1 MEPAEDA
8 KGWYYQGMEGQVHG
22 PQALASMQA
31 WFLHDQL
38 PRGTMV
44 RHGEHGSFRE
54 LHDFPEICGTEA
66 ENADDEEGQEF
77 LTRRLEFQ
85 KRKEA
90 AKIYE
95 PDDESPHHSHYAV
108 DHEVAVAARAT
119 TELESVRL
127 SGTAEVETG
136 VVASLRAELDEL
148 RAAHVVALDAAA
160 SSAASTG
167 AAYQQQLEEV
177 SAAAAARLGS
187 DREVLLAS
195 HAAELAAEQLVAS
208 EQLQAHRCIYDELA
222 AVQQAETASH
232 SIALRAEADEQHSA
246 AATIQ
251 AWHRRR
257 KAWRDA
263 RAVVK
268 AHIDRTA
275 ELQDRAAARFAF
287 EAASVRE
294 EATRKS
300 SQVEATW
307 RQAMQEGISVQQERW
322 GQQLRAVEELA
333 AHTAEQLVAEQ
344 AKCASLTHELERSRQ
359 MEHQWREIAWQTAH
373 SGPARELSD
382 GKLDASMERKLE
394 PRGRRASGGRSPA
407 RISSPGGS
415 ATVQRHC
422 FSPTRSLVGSFG
434 GAQPRF
440 TVTSPSSRS
449 SDLHA
454 VVLGGSSRASSPRRP
469 PRPTTP
475 TLSASRRAGKV
486 AGTR

>member
-1 MEPAEDA
+1 M
-8 KGWYYQGMEGQVHG
+8 
-22 PQALASMQA
+22 
-31 WFLHDQL
+31 
-38 PRGTMV
+38 
-44 RHGEHGSFRE
+44 
-54 LHDFPEICGTEA
+54 
-66 ENADDEEGQEF
+66 
-77 LTRRLEFQ
+77 
-85 KRKEA
+85 
-90 AKIYE
+90 
-95 PDDESPHHSHYAV
+95 
-108 DHEVAVAARAT
+108 DHEVHVAVAACAT

-127 SGTAEVETG
+127 SGTVEVETG

-160 SSAASTG
+160 SSAASTS

-333 AHTAEQLVAEQ
+333 AHTAEQLVA
-344 AKCASLTHELERSRQ
+344 
-359 MEHQWREIAWQTAH
+359 
-373 SGPARELSD
+373 
-382 GKLDASMERKLE
+382 
-394 PRGRRASGGRSPA
+394 
-407 RISSPGGS
+407 
-415 ATVQRHC
+415 
-422 FSPTRSLVGSFG
+422 
-434 GAQPRF
+434 
-440 TVTSPSSRS
+440 
-449 SDLHA
+449 
-454 VVLGGSSRASSPRRP
+454 
-469 PRPTTP
+469 
-475 TLSASRRAGKV
+475 
-486 AGTR
+486 